1 MALSSDSN
9 DLARELRMSQELMAR
24 NKPAWE
30 ELMRAYHG
38 RAWDGAT
45 QEGREP
51 QYQTHVYEYVSLM
64 MPKLVH
70 QSPRFNLS
78 TTRGGRQAV
87 ITKGLER
94 GLNHWATASKLHEP
108 LEAIALD
115 ALFMY
120 GGGYIEEVPND
131 RMRLTDEQRSNIRG
145 ALRRPKSIAVTAPED
160 AEKPFWPR
168 LRRLVPFEWGWDAF
182 ATTEEGVRFWWHKV
196 TEDKDDL
203 LRRAKGDTDD
213 WLLDA
218 IESLVPTKDARET
231 TSKSEAPDRKQ
242 VTYYIMWVPD
252 GQLDEDPKEDE
263 HGVIYTLACETRA
276 DTHKVHGAFIRK
288 PYYFYGPPQGPYVK
302 AGFYSVPSS
311 TIPLSPLMATHDQSV
326 ILTRVR
332 RANVRGIEKYRRK
345 VLYDL
350 KDKKDLERIE
360 GPDAKDL
367 DLVGVTGFDGNAAS
381 FELGGMSDKG
391 LEHEMYLR
399 DILQTSSGMDDVQR
413 GNVTGAGTATEVA
426 IASEGSQERV
436 SFINGKWKAFVAD
449 VGQRV
454 GYYGGHDDRVVFS
467 YKIEEEQR
475 EAIATE
481 MMETQN
487 PDGTPM
493 LDQQGAEALMRY
505 GALTFFGGDFDSESE
520 GSDDLLFGDLD
531 FDVEPYSMQRR
542 DQRARKMD
550 TLEALNVL
558 STFGAA
564 AMQGVPID
572 FGKIAEIL
580 ADVYALPEL
589 EDVVNRQLAQDQGIL
604 SMQERE
610 AAMEKDTAAGEAG
623 GPAKPVRSERAG
635 PPKSAPRQ
643 MQKGL
648 M

>member
-1 MALSSDSN
+1 MVLSSDSN
-9 DLARELRMSQELMAR
+9 DLARELRMSQELMGK
-24 NKPAWE
+24 NKPIWE
-30 ELMRAYHG
+30 ELVRAYHG
-38 RAWDGAT
+38 RAWDGAN

-70 QSPRFNLS
+70 QNPRFNLS
-78 TTRGGRQAV
+78 TTRGGRQSV

-108 LEAIALD
+108 LEAVALD

-131 RMRLTDEQRSNIRG
+131 RMRLTDEQRKNIRG

-203 LRRAKGDTDD
+203 MRRAKDDTDD

-218 IESLVPTKDARET
+218 IESLVPTRDPREVLAKT
-231 TSKSEAPDRKQ
+231 EAPERKQ

-252 GQLDEDPKEDE
+252 GQLDEDPSEDE
-263 HGVIYTLACETRA
+263 HGVIYTLSCETKA
-276 DTHKVHGAFIRK
+276 DTQKVHGTFIRK
-288 PYYFYGPPQGPYVK
+288 PYYFYGPPQGPYVR

-311 TIPLSPLMATHDQSV
+311 TIPLSPLMATRDSAT
-326 ILTRVR
+326 ILSRVHRAMVR
-332 RANVRGIEKYRRK
+332 RVEHYRK
-345 VLYDL
+345 GVLFDL
-350 KDKKDLERIE
+350 KDKKDIERIE
-360 GPDAKDL
+360 QSRDL
-367 DLVGVTGFDGNAAS
+367 DLIGVTGFDGNFAA
-381 FELGGMSDKG
+381 FEVGGITPQD
-391 LEHEMYLR
+391 LEHHRFLMER
-399 DILQTSSGMDDVQR
+399 LQSASGMDDAQK

-436 SFINGKWKAFVAD
+436 SFITGKWRAFVSD
-449 VGQRV
+449 VAQRV
-454 GYYGGHDDRVVFS
+454 GYYGAYDDRVVFS
-467 YKIEEEQR
+467 YKVDEDQR
-475 EAIATE
+475 EQIATE
-481 MMETQN
+481 MMQTQN
-487 PDGTPM
+487 PDGSPM
-493 LDQQGAEALMRY
+493 LDPQGAEALMRY
-505 GALTFFGGDFDSESE
+505 GSLTFFGGDFDKEAE
-520 GSDDLLFGDLD
+520 GADDLLFGDLA

-558 STFGAA
+558 SSFGAA

-572 FGKIAEIL
+572 FGKIADIL

-589 EDVVNRQLAQDQGIL
+589 EDVVNRQLAQQQGIL
-604 SMQERE
+604 SMAERE
-610 AAMEKDTAAGEAG
+610 AAMEKDTVAGEAG
-623 GPAKPVRSERAG
+623 GQAKPVRSERAG

-643 MQKGL
+643 VQKGVL
-648 M
+648 